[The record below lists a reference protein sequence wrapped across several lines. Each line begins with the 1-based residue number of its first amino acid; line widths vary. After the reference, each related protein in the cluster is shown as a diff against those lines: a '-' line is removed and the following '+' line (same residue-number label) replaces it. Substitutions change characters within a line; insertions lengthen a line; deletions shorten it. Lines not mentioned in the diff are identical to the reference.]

1 MIGLGTLINFFAIVL
16 GAVIGTLLGDRLSN
30 RTRNVV
36 TDALGLMTLL
46 VGGLSIIDITKPE
59 FQRELGPGMAVL
71 VVLGSLI
78 LGGITGSIWR
88 LEDRFES
95 IGKKLKNSLN
105 KKIKT
110 NDSNF
115 VEGFVSASLLFVV
128 GPLAILGSIS
138 DGLGKGIEQLALKS
152 SLDFFASIAF
162 AASLGIGVAFSA
174 LAVGIYQGIFTLLGF
189 GLGDILSEAQVIA
202 LTVTGG
208 LLLIGVS
215 FRLLKIKQL
224 PVADLLPALFY
235 APILVAIIT
244 TIKA

>member
-1 MIGLGTLINFFAIVL
+1 MIGLGTVINFFAIVV

-46 VGGLSIIDITKPE
+46 VAGLSIIDITKPE
-59 FQRELGPGMAVL
+59 FQRELGPGIGVL

-95 IGKKLKNSLN
+95 IGKRLKKSLN
-105 KKIKT
+105 KKSKT

-208 LLLIGVS
+208 LLLVGVGL
-215 FRLLKIKQL
+215 RLLKIKQL
-224 PVADLLPALFY
+224 PVADLLPALIY
-235 APILVAIIT
+235 APILVKIW
-244 TIKA
+244 TIFS

>member
-1 MIGLGTLINFFAIVL
+1 MIGLGTVINFFAIVV

-46 VGGLSIIDITKPE
+46 VAGLSIIDITKPE
-59 FQRELGPGMAVL
+59 FQRELGPGIGVL

-95 IGKKLKNSLN
+95 IGKRLKKSLN

-208 LLLIGVS
+208 LLLVGVGL
-215 FRLLKIKQL
+215 RLLKIKQL
-224 PVADLLPALFY
+224 PVADLLPALIY
-235 APILVAIIT
+235 APILVKIW
-244 TIKA
+244 TIFS

>member
-1 MIGLGTLINFFAIVL
+1 MIGLGTLLNLVAIVA
-16 GAVIGTLLGDRLSN
+16 GAIIGALLGDRLSTK
-30 RTRNVV
+30 TRNVV

-46 VGGLSIIDITKPE
+46 VAGLSIIDITKPE
-59 FQRELGPGMAVL
+59 FKDAVGPGMGVL
-71 VVLGSLI
+71 IVLGSLI

-95 IGKKLKNSLN
+95 IGRKLKKSLKKRINSQ
-105 KKIKT
+105 
-110 NDSNF
+110 DANF
-115 VEGFVSASLLFVV
+115 VEGFVSASILFVV

-174 LAVGIYQGIFTLLGF
+174 LAVGIYQGMFTLLGF
-189 GLGDILSEAQVIA
+189 GLGDVLNEAQVIA

-208 LLLIGVS
+208 LLLVGVS

-235 APILVAIIT
+235 APILVAIVVAIR
-244 TIKA
+244 

>member
-1 MIGLGTLINFFAIVL
+1 LIGLGTLLNLVAIVA
-16 GAVIGTLLGDRLSN
+16 GAIIGALLGDRLSTK
-30 RTRNVV
+30 TRNVV

-46 VGGLSIIDITKPE
+46 VAGLSIIDITKPE
-59 FQRELGPGMAVL
+59 FKDAVGPGMGVL
-71 VVLGSLI
+71 IVLGSLI

-95 IGKKLKNSLN
+95 IGRKLKKSLKKRINSQ
-105 KKIKT
+105 
-110 NDSNF
+110 DANF
-115 VEGFVSASLLFVV
+115 VEGFVSASILFVV

-174 LAVGIYQGIFTLLGF
+174 LAVGIYQGMFTLLGF
-189 GLGDILSEAQVIA
+189 GLGDVLNEAQVIA

-208 LLLIGVS
+208 LLLVGVS

-235 APILVAIIT
+235 APILVAIVVAIR
-244 TIKA
+244 